1 MNAGR
6 TYAALA
12 VIFLA
17 SCVGSLGS
25 ENLDES

>member
-1 MNAGR
+1 MNPGR
-6 TYAALA
+6 IYVVLA